1 MERRDIRQVTELLQ
15 KYLKRFQLAPS
26 MGEEE
31 VAHWFLPQDN
41 IIDTYVVEV
50 CGFRFY
56 PQSNSVLV
64 CLFFQTADMS
74 LSLSLSF
81 QGTGGV
87 LTDFTSFYTLPSTV
101 MHHPLH
107 RSLKAAY
114 SFYNVH
120 TQTPLLDLMN
130 DALILA
136 KLVMLPFYCQTPI
149 TTKES
154 EKVFSF
160 ANVDSVCNLFLFCAF
175 NRKVLMCSTPWI

>member
-26 MGEEE
+26 MTEEE
-31 VAHWFLPQDN
+31 VSHWFLPQDN

-50 CGFRFY
+50 AGVDLNTQGWRDPLMKGFIVCV
-56 PQSNSVLV
+56 VL
-64 CLFFQTADMS
+64 
-74 LSLSLSF
+74 LSA
-81 QGTGGV
+81 QGAGGL
-87 LTDFTSFYTLPSTV
+87 LTDFASFYTLPSTV

-107 RSLKAAY
+107 RNLKAAY

-136 KLVMLPFYCQTPI
+136 KLVISSCQGARSALI
-149 TTKES
+149 VV
-154 EKVFSF
+154 KVHGG
-160 ANVDSVCNLFLFCAF
+160 SVCF
-175 NRKVLMCSTPWI
+175 STERIRCFQCLGSHGK